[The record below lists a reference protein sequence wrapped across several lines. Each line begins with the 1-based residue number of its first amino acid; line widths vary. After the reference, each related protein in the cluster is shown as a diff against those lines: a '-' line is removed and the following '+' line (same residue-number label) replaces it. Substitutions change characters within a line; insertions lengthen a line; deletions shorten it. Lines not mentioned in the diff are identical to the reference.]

1 MVAAWLR
8 DSSKDLISC
17 RPTILL
23 SPYRQYVVV
32 HILPPLTA
40 CPEQSNFNVNTNKRA
55 LHGGVVRASACFSK
69 EDLGGQEGTIQ
80 EVQEIREVQVD
91 K

>member
-40 CPEQSNFNVNTNKRA
+40 CPEQPFSILQPLHDVA
-55 LHGGVVRASACFSK
+55 LIFVLGQVHMYYVGTVHAQLLTAVIIIFS
-69 EDLGGQEGTIQ
+69 
-80 EVQEIREVQVD
+80 
-91 K
+91 

>member
-40 CPEQSNFNVNTNKRA
+40 CPEQSNFSVNTKLSLNKTEKA
-55 LHGGVVRASACFSK
+55 FSVKGCVLNDKGVFSK
-69 EDLGGQEGTIQ
+69 PSGNHIVAPIFCLLS
-80 EVQEIREVQVD
+80 
-91 K
+91 